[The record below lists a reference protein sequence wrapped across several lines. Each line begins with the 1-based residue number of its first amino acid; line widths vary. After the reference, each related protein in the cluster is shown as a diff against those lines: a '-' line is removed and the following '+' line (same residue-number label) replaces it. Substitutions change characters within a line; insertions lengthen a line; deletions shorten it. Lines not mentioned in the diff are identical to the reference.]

1 MSLLIAFH
9 TDLSSPKLPSWVMSR
24 KVHSC
29 SACVRTASSVHMSV
43 WVLKTACAFLLLIW
57 CPIQIGAKFRSKC
70 SSDKRRQ
77 TRNTLMVVLHF
88 LFRKVIKNKCIT
100 IPSSLLHNNLIT
112 LQTGKICFTN
122 PALLH

>member
-1 MSLLIAFH
+1 MSLLIAFR

-29 SACVRTASSVHMSV
+29 GACVRTASSVHMSV
-43 WVLKTACAFLLLIW
+43 WVLKTACVFLLLFGVLYRLELNLDQSAAVINVGRHATLLW
-57 CPIQIGAKFRSKC
+57 LYFTSYSGRSLK
-70 SSDKRRQ
+70 
-77 TRNTLMVVLHF
+77 H
-88 LFRKVIKNKCIT
+88 KCIT
-100 IPSSLLHNNLIT
+100 IPSSQLHNNLIT